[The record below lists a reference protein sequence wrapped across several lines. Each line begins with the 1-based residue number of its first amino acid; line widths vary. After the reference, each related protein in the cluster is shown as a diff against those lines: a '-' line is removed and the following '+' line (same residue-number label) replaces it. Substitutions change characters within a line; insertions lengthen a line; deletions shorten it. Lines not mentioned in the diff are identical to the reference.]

1 MEFDYLR
8 FGLALVFVL
17 ALLGLVAMLL
27 RRLAGGGP
35 NVRRG
40 KHRRLALV
48 EVMPVDA
55 KRRLVLVRR
64 DGVEHLILL
73 GHERDLLVET
83 GIGAGA
89 HAALPAS
96 APVPG
101 PASGQVGFRD
111 EVEAA
116 GTPLPSPDAAG
127 PDTRR

>member
-73 GHERDLLVET
+73 GQERDLLVET
-83 GIGAGA
+83 GIGAAGA
-89 HAALPAS
+89 APMPAAPM
-96 APVPG
+96 PTPG
-101 PASGQVGFRD
+101 QGGFRD

-116 GTPLPSPDAAG
+116 GAPLPSPDAAG
-127 PDTRR
+127 PEPRR

>member
-73 GHERDLLVET
+73 GQERDLLVET
-83 GIGAGA
+83 GIGAAVPAPGA
-89 HAALPAS
+89 
-96 APVPG
+96 VPG
-101 PASGQVGFRD
+101 QGGFRE

-116 GTPLPSPDAAG
+116 GAPPNPTPPGAAG
-127 PDTRR
+127 PEHRP